1 MLIGVGGSVLAAVLF
16 FALGWGPLAVISL
29 VVAALSFW
37 GFGVAANFHD
47 DPQDSV
53 PRDDLAASCDWPAC
67 YRRHRDSV
75 LGACALHVRFGVD
88 SVGVR

>member
-47 DPQDSV
+47 DPQDMPNSAAF
-53 PRDDLAASCDWPAC
+53 LAMTSRPVAIGLLVIAAIGI
-67 YRRHRDSV
+67 
-75 LGACALHVRFGVD
+75 LF
-88 SVGVR
+88 